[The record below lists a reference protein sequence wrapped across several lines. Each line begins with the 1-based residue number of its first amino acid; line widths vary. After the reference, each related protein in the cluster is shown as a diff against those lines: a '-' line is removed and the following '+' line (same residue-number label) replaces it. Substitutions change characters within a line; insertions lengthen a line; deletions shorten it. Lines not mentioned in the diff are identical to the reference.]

1 MANPHN
7 ESLLEHFFHHEE
19 GGLQNVTCYMEE
31 EIINGIKN
39 PCLVNNPEDQKLFLR
54 VQQTLEPIFNTSFW
68 LVTSEIFSTS
78 WHQNTT
84 TAVL

>member
-19 GGLQNVTCYMEE
+19 EGGLQNVTTCYMEE

-54 VQQTLEPIFNTSFW
+54 V
-68 LVTSEIFSTS
+68 
-78 WHQNTT
+78 
-84 TAVL
+84 